1 MSWQKDLAKLAGEY
15 GKEVVDRLV
24 GILPDDSTVAQA
36 RKALNNLVGG
46 DRPNAPKAKPTQTA
60 KPKAKKPLAV
70 KTEKPA
76 APAIIRNRSGTSGAV
91 AQDVLSE
98 AKSPSKGAPSY
109 ADWRVKN
116 PGYGELF
123 DASKLSDVPNVPQF
137 QIPRMV
143 PPRGPTARIVEA
155 LANPEVERGINE
167 TVERGIAGGG
177 KEWYNTDPI
186 LRRLEGLLPSGD
198 ASGSYAR
205 LMDLMAATSPRAR
218 VPDNVRTGSYY
229 NYLQSQGLPIP
240 DRPAEG
246 YGSIAQKLHRDN
258 VLGLQERGGFDIY
271 KNPKPASFSSNLQ
284 GNQQVAT
291 IDTHN
296 FRLPGILSGDPR
308 FLETSIA
315 ELAKTPESAMETLRR
330 QYPGLPEDVIQ
341 SSVKIKPGKINKKG
355 EIGEDEVS
363 MTYRPQSWVAEGY
376 IPMEDALQ
384 DPALWAAKPRDNEY
398 GYYEQWQQDQ
408 AKRMGISPAQYQASM
423 WLGGGD
429 TTGLGSAA
437 EPFLGTFE
445 ARARYTADRLGMD
458 PDEVLNMMLRGEI
471 PFLAEGGSVEVRE
484 LAEKYDV

>member
-1 MSWQKDLAKLAGEY
+1 
-15 GKEVVDRLV
+15 
-24 GILPDDSTVAQA
+24 
-36 RKALNNLVGG
+36 
-46 DRPNAPKAKPTQTA
+46 
-60 KPKAKKPLAV
+60 
-70 KTEKPA
+70 
-76 APAIIRNRSGTSGAV
+76 
-91 AQDVLSE
+91 
-98 AKSPSKGAPSY
+98 
-109 ADWRVKN
+109 
-116 PGYGELF
+116 
-123 DASKLSDVPNVPQF
+123 
-137 QIPRMV
+137 
-143 PPRGPTARIVEA
+143 
-155 LANPEVERGINE
+155 
-167 TVERGIAGGG
+167 
-177 KEWYNTDPI
+177 
-186 LRRLEGLLPSGD
+186 
-198 ASGSYAR
+198 
-205 LMDLMAATSPRAR
+205 MDLMAATSPRAR

-471 PFLAEGGSVEVRE
+471 PFLAEGGSVEARE